1 MNFKRYSI
9 DTDPPGAREPDYDAA
24 ICGCLDPASAG
35 DENSEKR
42 RAEMETERL
51 ADEDEEIERE
61 NREFVEA
68 LGPDGV
74 QRVRELL
81 DEMMTQ
87 QRANYI

>member
-1 MNFKRYSI
+1 M
-9 DTDPPGAREPDYDAA
+9 
-24 ICGCLDPASAG
+24 
-35 DENSEKR
+35 R
-42 RAEMETERL
+42 RRCKVAEMETERL

-81 DEMMTQ
+81 AEMMTQ

>member
-1 MNFKRYSI
+1 M
-9 DTDPPGAREPDYDAA
+9 
-24 ICGCLDPASAG
+24 
-35 DENSEKR
+35 
-42 RAEMETERL
+42 AEMETERL

-81 DEMMTQ
+81 AEMMTQ